1 MTHED
6 GTGGHGDGDE
16 VGGVVVTIASIAVVL
31 IIVGTVVIFYV
42 KCRKNQMRRHSSKLC
57 VTTPN
62 KVKTVCNLFVSYLLQ
77 AFGSR

>member
-6 GTGGHGDGDE
+6 GSGGRGGGGDGDE
-16 VGGVVVTIASIAVVL
+16 VGGVVVTVASIAVVL
-31 IIVGTVVIFYV
+31 IIVGTVVVLYV

-62 KVKTVCNLFVSYLLQ
+62 KVQNSPIFYRV
-77 AFGSR
+77 A

>member
-6 GTGGHGDGDE
+6 GSGGRGGGGDGDE
-16 VGGVVVTIASIAVVL
+16 VGGVVVTVASIAVVL
-31 IIVGTVVIFYV
+31 IIVGTVVVLYV

-62 KVKTVCNLFVSYLLQ
+62 KVQNNPIFYKV
-77 AFGSR
+77 A